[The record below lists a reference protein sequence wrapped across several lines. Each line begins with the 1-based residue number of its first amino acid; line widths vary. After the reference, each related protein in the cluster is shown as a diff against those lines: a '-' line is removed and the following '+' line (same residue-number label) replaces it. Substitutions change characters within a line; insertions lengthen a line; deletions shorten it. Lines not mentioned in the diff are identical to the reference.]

1 MHIDGTSVP
10 APDAGAI
17 GVPQHVPSVHTRVTD
32 PSQAVAEV
40 RARLADADLALVLFF
55 CSSRFDLEQL
65 GSAFSAAYGRTPV
78 VGCTTAGEIGP
89 AGYHDGSL
97 VAVGLPAADFVVA
110 STFIGDLD
118 AFDEAQAR
126 EMAADMLGHVGGTPN
141 DCFSL
146 LLVDGLSF
154 REERVVRQ
162 CQRALGDVPLVGGS
176 AGDDQS
182 FVATHVFHDGRFRRG
197 AVWLVARTA
206 LPFSVFRSSHF
217 TGDSE
222 ALVVTEADA
231 AHRLVLEINGR
242 PAAVEYARVLGL
254 SREELTLGRA
264 AAAPLV
270 VRIGGNDYVR
280 SIQRL
285 EPDDSIRL
293 YCAIDR
299 GVVLRVAQGM
309 DMVDSRRD
317 LFDDVRRKIGTP
329 VLTLGFD
336 CIQCKQEAEDLDGK
350 QSVEKVF
357 VDNAVVGFS
366 SYGEQFLGVH
376 VNQTFTGVVIGEPR

>member
-1 MHIDGTSVP
+1 MHIDESP
-10 APDAGAI
+10 APAANAGAV
-17 GVPQHVPSVHTRVTD
+17 GVPMRVPTVHTRVTD
-32 PSQAVAEV
+32 PSQAVADV
-40 RARLADADLALVLFF
+40 RAQLSDADLALVVFF
-55 CSSRFDLEQL
+55 CSSRFDLAEL
-65 GSAFSAAYGRTPV
+65 GAAFNAAYRRTPV

-97 VAVGLPAADFVVA
+97 VAVGLPAADFDVA
-110 STFIGDLD
+110 TTVIDDLD

-126 EMAADMLGHVGGTPN
+126 EMAADMLAHVGGSTES
-141 DCFSL
+141 CFSL
-146 LLVDGLSF
+146 LLIDGLSI
-154 REERVVRQ
+154 REERVARQ

-182 FVATHVFHDGRFRRG
+182 FVATHVFHGGRFRRG

-231 AHRLVLEINGR
+231 ARRLVLEINGR

-254 SREELTLGRA
+254 RREELTLGRA

-270 VRIGGNDYVR
+270 VRIGGNDHVR

-299 GVVLRVAQGM
+299 GVVLRVAQGT
-309 DMVDSRRD
+309 DMVSARRD
-317 LFDDVRRKIGTP
+317 LFDDVRRKVGTP
-329 VLTLGFD
+329 ALTLGFD

-350 QSVEKVF
+350 LSVDAVF
-357 VDNAVVGFS
+357 RDNAVVGFS

-376 VNQTFTGVVIGEPR
+376 VNQTFTGVVIGQPR